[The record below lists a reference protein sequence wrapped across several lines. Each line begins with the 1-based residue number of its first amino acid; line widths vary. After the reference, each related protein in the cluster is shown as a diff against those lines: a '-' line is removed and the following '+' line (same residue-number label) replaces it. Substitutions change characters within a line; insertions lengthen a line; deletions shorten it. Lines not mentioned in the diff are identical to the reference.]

1 MTFPTRDEF
10 ILRLLLDAEVR
21 RMYAAG
27 ELHGDDT
34 PSTSTRRRGRGVG
47 ITFGER
53 RQSERQAGHGRVVFT
68 ARERAAVM
76 EVNDLLSVYPRPTVD
91 EACAQVAPRYDVK
104 PNTLKEW
111 RKSMLRAAREA
122 HEEAA

>member
-1 MTFPTRDEF
+1 MTPATFADFMDGLSRAMGLPVAPAAPAHRVTLPAAPAQAMLAADPDVR
-10 ILRLLLDAEVR
+10 LDAVVAA
-21 RMYAAG
+21 MYEA
-27 ELHGDDT
+27 
-34 PSTSTRRRGRGVG
+34 RV
-47 ITFGER
+47 TFTE
-53 RQSERQAGHGRVVFT
+53 
-68 ARERAAVM
+68 RERAAVM

>member
-34 PSTSTRRRGRGVG
+34 PSTSTRRRGRELTVNP
-47 ITFGER
+47 R
-53 RQSERQAGHGRVVFT
+53 RAVV
-68 ARERAAVM
+68 V
-76 EVNDLLSVYPRPTVD
+76 
-91 EACAQVAPRYDVK
+91 
-104 PNTLKEW
+104 
-111 RKSMLRAAREA
+111 
-122 HEEAA
+122 EEAA

>member
-34 PSTSTRRRGRGVG
+34 PSTSTRRRGRELTVNL
-47 ITFGER
+47 R
-53 RQSERQAGHGRVVFT
+53 
-68 ARERAAVM
+68 RAA
-76 EVNDLLSVYPRPTVD
+76 ES
-91 EACAQVAPRYDVK
+91 
-104 PNTLKEW
+104 
-111 RKSMLRAAREA
+111 
-122 HEEAA
+122 EAA